1 MMELPVRLIRCEWPP
16 TLAPGDLRFD
26 EVLESVREHGILEPL
41 TINLQW
47 YIMDGNHRL
56 AVAKFLNIERVKVRV
71 WTGTEYIE

>member
-1 MMELPVRLIRCEWPP
+1 MILPVCLIRCEWPP
-16 TLAPGDLRFD
+16 TITHGDPRFD
-26 EVLESVREHGILEPL
+26 KILDTAKDVGILEPL

-56 AVAKFLNIERVKVRV
+56 AVAKFLGIERVNVRV